1 MPDSNQIP
9 ETPTVIINPYR
20 YAAAGGGA
28 CVDCGTASRSFDG
41 SNDYINFGSDAS
53 IDDIFDSGGSISFW
67 AKLNGFVNDK
77 RFINKDD
84 SRGTSGREWA
94 IYYGSGELQFEAHFT
109 GNRCLALTIDDAFPG
124 ASTSTSQWVHCV
136 VTYTATAGTAPTIY
150 LDSVS
155 QTLSGGT
162 GSTGT
167 RNSDAGDDLI
177 VGSSAG
183 VAQYLDGQMSDI
195 RMYTKILTQEDV
207 DDLFVFNDVTDSLV
221 AHWKL
226 IETGTNPTF
235 ADSSTN
241 NNTGTNNGT
250 TESTDGPAD

>member
-1 MPDSNQIP
+1 MA
-9 ETPTVIINPYR
+9 TIINPYR
-20 YAAAGGGA
+20 YAAAGGA

-53 IDDIFDSGGSISFW
+53 IDNIFDSGGSVSFW
-67 AKLNGFVNDK
+67 TKLNAFTNDR

-84 SRGTSGREWA
+84 CRGTSGREWG
-94 IYYGSGELQFEAHFT
+94 IYYAAAELYFEAHFT
-109 GNRCLALTIDDAFPG
+109 GVRCLANTINDAFPG

-136 VTYTATAGTAPTIY
+136 VAYTATEGTIPTIY

-155 QTLSGGT
+155 QTVSST
-162 GSTGT
+162 SSTGT

-183 VAQYLDGQMSDI
+183 VAQWLNGQMSDI
-195 RMYTKILTQEDV
+195 RLYTKILTQDDV
-207 DDLFVFNDVTDSLV
+207 DDLYAFNDVTDNLV

>member
-1 MPDSNQIP
+1 MA
-9 ETPTVIINPYR
+9 TIINPYR
-20 YAAAGGGA
+20 YAAAGGA

-41 SNDYINFGSDAS
+41 SNDFINFGSDAS
-53 IDDIFDSGGSISFW
+53 IDNIFDSGGSVSFW
-67 AKLNGFVNDK
+67 AKLNAFTNDM
-77 RFINKDD
+77 RFINKNDC
-84 SRGTSGREWA
+84 RGTSGREWG
-94 IYYGSGELQFEAHFT
+94 IYFLANDLTFEYHYSTTRLIRNTT
-109 GNRCLALTIDDAFPG
+109 GDAFPG
-124 ASTSTSQWVHCV
+124 ASTSTSQWVHVV
-136 VTYTATAGTAPTIY
+136 VTYTATEGTTPTIY
-150 LDSVS
+150 FDSVAEVS
-155 QTLSGGT
+155 LSGNDG
-162 GSTGT
+162 TGT

-183 VAQYLDGQMSDI
+183 VAQWLNGQMSDI
-195 RMYTKILTQEDV
+195 RLYTKILTQDDV
-207 DDLFVFNDVTDSLV
+207 DDLYAFNDVTDNLV